1 MEMWD
6 SGAKHYSD
14 GETNAKTLSIF
25 PLFLLCSL
33 TLHRQAQQALARA
46 RVAFAGVTQGRRARV
61 PLCERYIRT
70 FSLFFAIRMR
80 GTLVPVT
87 RRLM

>member
-33 TLHRQAQQALARA
+33 TLHRQAQQALARS
-46 RVAFAGVTQGRRARV
+46 RVAFAGVTQGRRA
-61 PLCERYIRT
+61 LCERYIRT
-70 FSLFFAIRMR
+70 FCLFFAIRMR